1 MRGLSS
7 LRMDGHLCDVTLVA
21 EGLQFQCHRVVLAS
35 ASAYFRSMFT
45 SNMIEKDKEFI
56 ELKDITSDGFDSIL
70 KFIYTNSIIL
80 SSRNIQY
87 ILHAATMLQ
96 VEPVIKFCCQ
106 YLEEEIRFERDLKLY
121 QNLHRKI
128 RFLGLKVK
136 LRSLV
141 ENFEV
146 ILNIEIR

>member
-1 MRGLSS
+1 
-7 LRMDGHLCDVTLVA
+7 
-21 EGLQFQCHRVVLAS
+21 
-35 ASAYFRSMFT
+35 MFT

-106 YLEEEIRFERDLKLY
+106 YLEEEIR
-121 QNLHRKI
+121 
-128 RFLGLKVK
+128 
-136 LRSLV
+136 
-141 ENFEV
+141 
-146 ILNIEIR
+146 